1 MGAIFSCFGSQE
13 QPAQNKQ
20 TKKPMSN
27 DQVILKTKLQRD
39 KIITKRN
46 HVQSEIDKATE
57 KIKQLVREK
66 KKQQAIYYLGKKKV
80 LVQNLTNIDT
90 KLTFLNGQID
100 KIEQMEDEIEFTNTM
115 KESNKVLKDLM
126 NNLDVDAVR
135 EAAELQQEV
144 DMNSQEIQQIVNQN
158 MQDDDIMK
166 EFEMLG
172 GNDDVMDVID
182 NHQPVQE
189 NTQGQQ
195 KQVQLN

>member
-1 MGAIFSCFGSQE
+1 MGAIFSCFGGQE

-66 KKQQAIYYLGKKKV
+66 KKQQAIYYLGKKKI

>member
-66 KKQQAIYYLGKKKV
+66 KKQQAIYYLGKKKI